1 MTTETVSPTC
11 GNLIACEAITT
22 RLTQVAE
29 IAESL
34 DFTLKNVQTC
44 FEIDVSDISFDD
56 RSLERLEMGTTIG
69 SSDVSKIHS
78 SYIYFKITYRRALS
92 SYKVHFTLQ

>member
-1 MTTETVSPTC
+1 MNTHTTYKHVNENCCRSPKQPLSTETVLPTS
-11 GNLIACEAITT
+11 GNLIACDAITT

-69 SSDVSKIHS
+69 SSDVSKI
-78 SYIYFKITYRRALS
+78 L
-92 SYKVHFTLQ
+92 V